1 MLQLCSIYY
10 KIVYY
15 YKIVPCF
22 FFLTISVYADI
33 VIFIMANIKD
43 ILFAF
48 SEEIRLRVILLLK
61 DSRICVNCLTDVLSL
76 PQSTIS
82 RHLSLLRRTGV
93 AETRKDKLHS
103 YYTLNTGEP
112 FGLLKKRLAT
122 TFYNTIKDTEPFKG
136 DFKRLKKV
144 KNHCDADCKICI

>member
-1 MLQLCSIYY
+1 MFYPLQNYPF
-10 KIVYY
+10 V
-15 YKIVPCF
+15 V
-22 FFLTISVYADI
+22 FFLTISVYVNI
-33 VIFIMANIKD
+33 VIYLMANIKD

-48 SEEIRLRVILLLK
+48 SEEIRIRVILLLK

-122 TFYNTIKDTEPFKG
+122 TFYNTLKDTEPFKG
-136 DFKRLKKV
+136 DFKRLNKV